1 MEDNNILTAERS
13 LQIITEQIERSRQMV
28 AKDTGELL
36 YISGLCM
43 ICIAILIGLCIYFTG
58 NMAFYIMYILL
69 PAIIYGADRFVKRNK
84 PQVPVSFVGYLVDKT
99 WYTFGTFA
107 LLYFVLFNLY
117 PFVMGQQSAE
127 NLLQL
132 NITPFRTII
141 LLMGMTIAINGHILK
156 QKWMVVFGIFSGIG
170 GFVWE
175 MFNMTQGL
183 LGWLGLDTSDKGIA
197 YGTHQHRRSR
207 VPLHQGANR
216 GYIRQP
222 KCAD

>member
-1 MEDNNILTAERS
+1 MEENGNMTAKRS
-13 LQIITEQIERSRQMV
+13 LEIITEQIERSRQMV
-28 AKDTGELL
+28 AKSTGELL

-43 ICIAILIGLCIYFTG
+43 ICVAIIIGVCIYFTG

-69 PAIIYGADRFVKRNK
+69 PAIIWGADRYVKRNK
-84 PQVPVSFVGYLVDKT
+84 PQVPVGFVGYLVDKT
-99 WYTFGTFA
+99 WHTFGTFA

-117 PFVMGQQSAE
+117 PFVMGQQSTE

-132 NITPFRTII
+132 NITPFRTIL

-156 QKWMVVFGIFSGIG
+156 SRWMVAFGIFCGIG

-183 LGWLGLDTSDKGIA
+183 LGWMGLDTSEKGIA
-197 YGTHQHRRSR
+197 YGMIPNIIIAIIAFVGLMLPGLMLKR
-207 VPLHQGANR
+207 
-216 GYIRQP
+216 
-222 KCAD
+222 

>member
-13 LQIITEQIERSRQMV
+13 LEIITEQIERSRQMV

-197 YGTHQHRRSR
+197 YGMIPNIMIAIIAF
-207 VPLHQGANR
+207 VGLMLPGWILKK
-216 GYIRQP
+216 QP
-222 KCAD
+222 

>member
-1 MEDNNILTAERS
+1 MEEKKNLTAERS
-13 LQIITEQIERSRQMV
+13 LEIITEQIERSRQMV

-43 ICIAILIGLCIYFTG
+43 IGVAILIGLCIYFTG

-69 PAIIYGADRFVKRNK
+69 PAIIYVADRFVKRNK
-84 PQVPVSFVGYLVDKT
+84 PQVPVGFVGYLVDKT

-117 PFVMGQQSAE
+117 PFVMGQQSTE

-156 QKWMVVFGIFSGIG
+156 QKWMVVFGILSGIG

-197 YGTHQHRRSR
+197 YGMIPNIMIAIIAFVGLMLPGWILKKKQ
-207 VPLHQGANR
+207 
-216 GYIRQP
+216 
-222 KCAD
+222 

>member
-1 MEDNNILTAERS
+1 MEENKNLTAERS
-13 LQIITEQIERSRQMV
+13 LEIITEQIERSRQIV

-36 YISGLCM
+36 FISGLSM
-43 ICIAILIGLCIYFTG
+43 IGIAILIGFCIYFTG

-69 PAIIYGADRFVKRNK
+69 PAIIYGFDRYVKRNK
-84 PQVPVSFVGYLVDKT
+84 PHAPVSFVGYLVDKT
-99 WYTFGTFA
+99 WHTFGTFA

-132 NITPFRTII
+132 NITPFRTIL

-156 QKWMVVFGIFSGIG
+156 QKLMVVFGILCGIG

-183 LGWLGLDTSDKGIA
+183 LGWMGIDTSEKGIA
-197 YGTHQHRRSR
+197 YGMIPNIIIAIIAFIGLMLPGWLLKKQ
-207 VPLHQGANR
+207 Q
-216 GYIRQP
+216 
-222 KCAD
+222 

>member
-197 YGTHQHRRSR
+197 YGMIPNIMIAIIAFVGLMLSGWILKKQ
-207 VPLHQGANR
+207 L
-216 GYIRQP
+216 
-222 KCAD
+222 